1 MKKIISMISCV
12 CLITGILVGC
22 GQQEENVSTS
32 SAGSET
38 SLQTTE
44 SSASNE
50 PIKLTLWHNSDRV
63 DFANM
68 ITEYY
73 GELYPNVTLEHGYYT
88 SAEIKK
94 NIPISAASNSLPSI
108 FVKSNG
114 ATCKSLTENGYI
126 ADLTEIAE
134 RDGWKDKYY
143 SWIYDE
149 ILAEGNG
156 KVTQYPW
163 FYQMF
168 ACMYRTDIADKLG
181 LKVPTTMA
189 EFENNLAVY
198 RDNGYAPLTLGGSS
212 GTHILRL
219 WTPILEMYAG
229 SELLD
234 SLFAMEADW
243 RCEAVEST
251 FSKLKEW
258 SDNGYCAEGF
268 MTLGPNDAR
277 LLLYTGQAG
286 LTFDNGGLL
295 QNMRKEFGGV
305 ENYDFYQL
313 PRDGGGS
320 RLNFT
325 LESYLFN
332 ANLSAEELDYAVK
345 WMDLWCSQDVEEIK
359 DQEILWTPVKNAPI
373 QSWAQV
379 CADSMETIIEEN
391 GTVPNYD
398 ISLPESVY
406 NVLQDVNERVILGT
420 MSPADAAATVQQAID
435 DYKAAS

>member
-1 MKKIISMISCV
+1 
-12 CLITGILVGC
+12 
-22 GQQEENVSTS
+22 
-32 SAGSET
+32 
-38 SLQTTE
+38 
-44 SSASNE
+44 
-50 PIKLTLWHNSDRV
+50 
-63 DFANM
+63 
-68 ITEYY
+68 
-73 GELYPNVTLEHGYYT
+73 
-88 SAEIKK
+88 
-94 NIPISAASNSLPSI
+94 
-108 FVKSNG
+108 
-114 ATCKSLTENGYI
+114 
-126 ADLTEIAE
+126 
-134 RDGWKDKYY
+134 
-143 SWIYDE
+143 
-149 ILAEGNG
+149 
-156 KVTQYPW
+156 
-163 FYQMF
+163 
-168 ACMYRTDIADKLG
+168 
-181 LKVPTTMA
+181 
-189 EFENNLAVY
+189 
-198 RDNGYAPLTLGGSS
+198 
-212 GTHILRL
+212 
-219 WTPILEMYAG
+219 
-229 SELLD
+229 
-234 SLFAMEADW
+234 
-243 RCEAVEST
+243 
-251 FSKLKEW
+251 
-258 SDNGYCAEGF
+258 